1 MKKTLVFTVV
11 LSVLLAS
18 TAYGQFYLGADG
30 GVSSQKLF
38 LEDVKFDSDT
48 SFVYGLRLGFNFLF
62 LAVEGQYFQ
71 VSHNMMITDFPEIGW
86 GDRSVN
92 YNYLGLN
99 GKFYLPIPIVRPYFL
114 LGYGYYTTKVKDIG
128 KDSVTDV
135 NFGIGV
141 EFKLGQTFGIL
152 GEGKYHSGLFGIDK
166 SELAVKNYTLTG
178 GLNFYFNP

>member
-1 MKKTLVFTVV
+1 MKKTLLFTAI
-11 LSVLLAS
+11 LGFLLAGS
-18 TAYGQFYLGADG
+18 AYGQFYLGLDG
-30 GVSSQKLF
+30 GVSSQKLS
-38 LEDVKFDSDT
+38 LEDVDFDKDT

-71 VSHNMMITDFPEIGW
+71 VSHNMMLSDFPDINW

-99 GKFYLPIPIVRPYFL
+99 GKLFLPIPIVRPYFI
-114 LGYGYYTTKVKDIG
+114 LGFGYYTTNVKDIG

-141 EFKLGQTFGIL
+141 EFKLGQSFGIL
-152 GEGKYHSGLFGIDK
+152 GEGKYHSGIFGIDE
-166 SELAVKNYTLTG
+166 SDLAVKNYTLTG
-178 GLNFYFNP
+178 GFNFYF

>member
-1 MKKTLVFTVV
+1 MKKTLAFWV
-11 LSVLLAS
+11 LIGLLLAGN
-18 TAYGQFYLGADG
+18 AYGQFYLGLDG
-30 GVSSQKLF
+30 GVSSQKLT

-71 VSHNMMITDFPEIGW
+71 VSHNMTLSDFPEIGW
-86 GDRSVN
+86 GDRNVN

-99 GKFYLPIPIVRPYFL
+99 GKLFLPIPIVRPYFI
-114 LGYGYYTTKVKDIG
+114 LGYGYYTANVKDIG

-141 EFKLGQTFGIL
+141 ELKLGQSFGIL
-152 GEGKYHSGLFGIDK
+152 GEGKYHSGIFAIDE
-166 SELAVKNYTLTG
+166 SDLAVKNYTLTG
-178 GLNFYFNP
+178 GLNFYF

>member
-1 MKKTLVFTVV
+1 MKKTLGFLV
-11 LSVLLAS
+11 LIGLLL
-18 TAYGQFYLGADG
+18 TGNAYGQFYLGLDG
-30 GVSSQKLF
+30 GVSSQKLT

-71 VSHNMMITDFPEIGW
+71 VSHNMTLSGFPDLNW
-86 GDRSVN
+86 GDRKVN

-99 GKFYLPIPIVRPYFL
+99 GKLFLPIPIVRPYFI
-114 LGYGYYTTKVKDIG
+114 LGYGYYTTNVKDIG

-141 EFKLGQTFGIL
+141 ELKLGQSFGIL
-152 GEGKYHSGLFGIDK
+152 GEGKYHSGSFAIDE
-166 SELAVKNYTLTG
+166 SDLAVKNYTLTG
-178 GLNFYFNP
+178 GLNFYF